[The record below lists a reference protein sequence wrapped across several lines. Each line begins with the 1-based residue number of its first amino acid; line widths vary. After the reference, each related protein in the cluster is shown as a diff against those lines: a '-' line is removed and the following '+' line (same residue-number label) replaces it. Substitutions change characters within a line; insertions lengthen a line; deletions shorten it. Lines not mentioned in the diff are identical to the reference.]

1 MHIVLYQPEIPP
13 NTGNVARLCAAM
25 RVPLHLIEPL
35 GFRLEDRYLK
45 RAGLDYWP
53 HVQVS
58 VWPDFGSYLAEAGRG
73 KRLVAS
79 SSRKGTSL
87 QRFVFSADDAL
98 LLGPETR
105 GLPDEVLDHTPH
117 RVRIPISDKVRS
129 LNLSTAAGILLVQA
143 MSATGL
149 LDAVDALNTVD
160 SMDTLDTIVALDSM
174 EARDA
179 RNARFAPATPGVS
192 DASLLAGAQ
201 PGCSARE
208 AFAALSAA
216 RKSHGRT

>member
-35 GFRLEDRYLK
+35 GFKLEDRYLK

-58 VWPDFGSYLAEAGRG
+58 VWPDFASYLAEAGRG

-87 QRFVFSADDAL
+87 QRFAFSPDDAL

-105 GLPDEVLDHTPH
+105 GLPDEVLDRTPH

-149 LDAVDALNTVD
+149 LDAVDTLNTT
-160 SMDTLDTIVALDSM
+160 DTLGITDTIGTLDSM
-174 EARDA
+174 EAQE
-179 RNARFAPATPGVS
+179 ARFAPAPPGVS
-192 DASLLAGAQ
+192 DASPLAGAQ

-208 AFAALSAA
+208 AFAALGAA
-216 RKSHGRT
+216 RKPHGRT